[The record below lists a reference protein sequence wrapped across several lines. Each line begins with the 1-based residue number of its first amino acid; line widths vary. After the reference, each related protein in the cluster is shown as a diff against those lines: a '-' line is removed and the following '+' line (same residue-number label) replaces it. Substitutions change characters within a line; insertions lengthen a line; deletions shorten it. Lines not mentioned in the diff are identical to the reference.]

1 MLVCLASAV
10 LILFRIMMHL
20 ADEEDDKDLF
30 LSAIWFLTFFFY
42 MYYYTVAKRYGQI
55 CGDF

>member
-1 MLVCLASAV
+1 MCLASAV
-10 LILFRIMMHL
+10 LILFRILMHL

-30 LSAIWFLTFFFY
+30 ISAVWFLTFFFY
-42 MYYYTVAKRYGQI
+42 MYYYTVAKRSGQI